1 MNNISLQ
8 EFYYI
13 ICITNILCNTT
24 QEICCAICIISILYI
39 TYRIGYENGK
49 NAEE

>member
-1 MNNISLQ
+1 MNNVNLQ
-8 EFYYI
+8 EMFYI
-13 ICITNILCNTT
+13 ICVSNILCNAT
-24 QEICCAICIISILYI
+24 QELFYVICIISILYI